1 MISRLT
7 RIPREMIAMVPLSP
21 TGTIAPRL
29 EEAVLKRVRDRESAA
44 MEIFFEH
51 FYDRVY
57 GYVASLLRDR
67 TLAEDIAH
75 EAFLR
80 LHKSLEKIDPER
92 DPAPWVFTVVS
103 NIVRDHWRSKA
114 HRVSKDSAE
123 LGEVEEIASAGEDQ
137 LEGLARVE
145 SAKAVRRALGELDS
159 DDREIILLRTYQE
172 MDTPQLSEILGI
184 KPDAV
189 RQRHSRA
196 VKRLGEVYKRIMDE
210 EPRDER

>member
-1 MISRLT
+1 MIVRLT
-7 RIPREMIAMVPLSP
+7 RSPYEMIAMVPLSP
-21 TGTIAPRL
+21 IGTIAPRL
-29 EEAVLKRVRDRESAA
+29 EEAVLRRVQNREPAA

-80 LHKSLEKIDPER
+80 LHKSLEKIDPSR

-103 NIVRDHWRSKA
+103 NIVRDHWRSKT
-114 HRVSKDSAE
+114 HRVSKDSSE
-123 LGEVEEIASAGEDQ
+123 LSEIEELVSSGDGQ
-137 LEGLARVE
+137 LEELARDE
-145 SAKAVRRALGELDS
+145 SAKAVRQALGELEA
-159 DDREIILLRTYQE
+159 DDREVILLRTYQE
-172 MDTPQLSEILGI
+172 MDTPQISEILGI

-196 VKRLGEVYKRIMDE
+196 VKRLGEIYKRIMDD
-210 EPRDER
+210 EPRVKA